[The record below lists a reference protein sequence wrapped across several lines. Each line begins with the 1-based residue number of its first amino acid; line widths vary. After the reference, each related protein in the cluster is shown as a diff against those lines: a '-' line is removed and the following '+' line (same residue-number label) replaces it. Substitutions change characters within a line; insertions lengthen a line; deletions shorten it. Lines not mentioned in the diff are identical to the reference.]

1 MYVESLR
8 FLFVILIQTQVK
20 NFLFLIAVVWLSFM
34 FSCRENINFSTDSS
48 AKLSFSTDTVQFDT
62 VFTTIGST
70 TLQFRFYNPGKNP
83 LKTNIQLAG
92 GINSYFRLNIDG
104 ESTTNLNNYEIMEG
118 DSAFIFVEVTV
129 NPQNSNSPM
138 VVEDS
143 IIFTTNGNMQQVKL
157 VAYGQDVHLY
167 NDSVIDTR
175 TWINDKP
182 YLIYNSIL
190 VDKNQTL
197 TINPGVKIHFH
208 NESAMWVLGT
218 LKVEGSAEAPVYFSG
233 DRLDEWYDIAPGQ
246 WYGVYR
252 NDSITYLTGGIH
264 FWQGSTDNSINY
276 AIIEN
281 GVKGIQV
288 DLTGES
294 QNPTLILS
302 NSIIKNMSGIG
313 LLAQSS
319 FVAVYNSVIANCG
332 SYAVALTLGGSYEFY
347 HTTIG
352 NYYSFDTRKDEAL
365 ALNNYYVYNE
375 NATVYP
381 FHSVFAN
388 CIIYGNLENELIV
401 DKYPTDETT
410 FNFLFDHCMIK
421 LPKNYDASDTNSFK
435 SIIYHK
441 DSLPKFMDTYESDF
455 RLDTLSAAKDK
466 GLLLYSTYFPTDIGG
481 NSRTIDGKPDLGAYE
496 RIEGE

>member
-1 MYVESLR
+1 MRISFIVSVC
-8 FLFVILIQTQVK
+8 LFAL
-20 NFLFLIAVVWLSFM
+20 LSY
-34 FSCRENINFSTDSS
+34 SCRDTEQFSTDAG
-48 AKLSFSTDTVQFDT
+48 AKLTFSTDTVQFDT
-62 VFTTIGST
+62 IFTTIGST
-70 TLQFRFYNPGKNP
+70 TLQFRFYNHENNA
-83 LKTNIQLAG
+83 LKTSIQLG
-92 GINSYFRLNIDG
+92 GGTNSNFRLNIDG
-104 ESTTNLNNYEIMEG
+104 ESTHAISDYEILDN
-118 DSAFIFVEVTV
+118 DSAFIFVEVTID
-129 NPQNSNSPM
+129 PQNVNSPM

-143 IIFTTNGNMQQVKL
+143 VLFYTNGNMQQVKL

-190 VDKNQTL
+190 VDSVSTL
-197 TINPGVKIHFH
+197 TIEPGVKVHFH
-208 NESAMWVLGT
+208 NESALWVLGT
-218 LKVEGSAEAPVYFSG
+218 LKVQGTAEEPVSFSG
-233 DRLDEWYDIAPGQ
+233 DRLDEWYRIAPGQ

-252 NDSITYLTGGIH
+252 DSSINYLTGGIQ
-264 FWQGSTDNSINY
+264 FWQGSKDNVIDH

-281 GVKGIQV
+281 GVKGVQV

-302 NSIIKNMSGIG
+302 NSIIKNMSSIG

-319 FVAVYNSVIANCG
+319 TVAVFNSVIANCG

-352 NYYSFDTRKDEAL
+352 NYYTFDSRKNEAL
-365 ALNNYYVYNE
+365 ALNNYYIFE
-375 NATVYP
+375 EKATVYP
-381 FHSVFAN
+381 MNVVFGN
-388 CIIYGNLENELIV
+388 CIIYGNLENELVV
-401 DKYPTDETT
+401 DKYPTEEAGFTYV
-410 FNFLFDHCMIK
+410 FDHCLMK
-421 LPKNYDASDTNSFK
+421 LSKSYDVSDANSFK
-435 SIIYHK
+435 SIIHHK

-466 GLLLYSTYFPTDIGG
+466 GSLYYSNYFPTDLEG
-481 NSRTIDGKPDLGAYE
+481 NSRLKDGKPDLGAYE